1 MQQAG
6 MLTLA
11 LDARSQDS
19 EHSTIRVTV
28 NGQPFTVALAGSAVR
43 SYAVGSIAVAAPGY
57 VRVDL
62 QGVSKDGS
70 AFGEVSALKVT
81 TAAPAGVCQRS
92 GELLLVAPW
101 SFGTPELQHA
111 ECYRVFL

>member
-11 LDARSQDS
+11 LDARRRTS

-28 NGQPFTVALAGSAVR
+28 NGQPFTVALAGAVR